1 MYAKKKKPTPEEKKK
16 NVVNSIYGLQRY
28 TNSNLSM
35 SHLKA
40 ASGKMRFS
48 SV

>member
-1 MYAKKKKPTPEEKKK
+1 MQKKKKANSRREKK